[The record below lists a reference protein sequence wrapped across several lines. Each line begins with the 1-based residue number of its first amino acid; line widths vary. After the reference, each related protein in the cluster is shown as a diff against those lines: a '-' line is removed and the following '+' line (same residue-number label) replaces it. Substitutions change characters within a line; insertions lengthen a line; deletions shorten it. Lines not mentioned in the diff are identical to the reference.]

1 MRVIL
6 NKDIKD
12 VGKAGQIVTVS
23 EGYGRN
29 YLFPRNLAVEATEAA
44 LKTLEDKAKRD
55 KAKADKVKA
64 EAEKFAEVLGTK
76 TVTIPAKAGEGGR
89 LYGAITA
96 KEIAQET
103 KKQTGMEI
111 DKRKIE
117 LEDSIRSL
125 GFYDLVVKVH
135 PEVTAKLRVHVA
147 ETK

>member
-6 NKDIKD
+6 SKDIKD
-12 VGKAGQIVTVS
+12 VGKAHQIVTVS
-23 EGYGRN
+23 EGYARN
-29 YLFPRNLAVEATEAA
+29 YLFPRNLAVEATESA
-44 LKTLEDKAKRD
+44 LKSLEDKAKRD

-64 EAEKFAEVLGTK
+64 EAQEFADRLGAK
-76 TVTIPAKAGEGGR
+76 TVTMPAKAGEGGR

-117 LEDSIRSL
+117 MEDSIRSL
-125 GFYDLVVKVH
+125 GYYDLVVKVH
-135 PEVTAKLRVHVA
+135 PEVAAKLRVHVTEA
-147 ETK
+147 K

>member
-6 NKDIKD
+6 SKDIKD
-12 VGKAGQIVTVS
+12 VGKAHQIVTVS
-23 EGYGRN
+23 EGYARN
-29 YLFPRNLAVEATEAA
+29 YLFPRNLAVEATESA
-44 LKTLEDKAKRD
+44 LKSLEDKAKRD

-64 EAEKFAEVLGTK
+64 EAEQFAEKLGAK

-103 KKQTGMEI
+103 KKQTGFEI

-117 LEDSIRSL
+117 MEDSIRSL
-125 GFYDLVVKVH
+125 GYYDLVVKVH
-135 PEVTAKLRVHVA
+135 PEVAAKLRVHVT